1 MLFEKN
7 PKDIIIQLIGEVL
20 VRAYGENYQTVLTMF
35 YDTPFP
41 SPDAYFELSKEQQKL
56 LEDRFTFCITE
67 AAVKDDLQELTSFLE
82 ETAEKLRKAHTQ
94 IKDTARKWLNSFLC
108 DDKDSFL
115 NFAIYL
121 THATIFG
128 IDAEKFYLKF
138 TNTRKHGKKMYDL
151 NGLPIFH
158 QLYNY
163 SPVSNTEYVPD
174 MFATEEYGEAYEKAA
189 NLFKD
194 IIYVLGGTY
203 KFVVSI
209 DQMAKQAKKYPE
221 FCEKS
226 LLNLTKEVADYLHKA
241 IVTPNQPIPTEAQI
255 AEAKNILPTKLIQ
268 LLYSLKKTELST
280 TLYHEVATDLKNA
293 FGIIAI
299 DRLTHEN
306 EIDEIENG
314 MVFSHINDRNER
326 ISKAKDA
333 RILFGHLDEFMK
345 LEVVIDGKIKKQKIS
360 KGNLACLFYYW
371 TGTKMAQIAFV
382 EKYYCT
388 KCQEAKFQL
397 TQSAFNYA
405 FTKLSPK
412 TPLRKAFDEKA
423 LEILTKC
430 NNETSASYCITPKGK
445 HKDTTSHR
453 YA

>member
-1 MLFEKN
+1 MIFEKN
-7 PKDIIIQLIGEVL
+7 SKDIIIQLIGKVL

-35 YDTPFP
+35 YDTPYP

-56 LEDRFTFCITE
+56 LEDRFTFCITQ
-67 AAVKDDLQELTSFLE
+67 AAIKDNLQELTSFLE

-94 IKDTARKWLNSFLC
+94 IKDTGRMWLNCYLC

-128 IDAEKFYLKF
+128 IDAERFYLKF

-151 NGLPIFH
+151 TGQPIFH

-163 SPVSNTEYVPD
+163 SPVSTTEYVPD
-174 MFATEEYGEAYEKAA
+174 MFAIDEYGEAYEKAA

-209 DQMAKQAKKYPE
+209 DQMAKQAKKHPD

-226 LLNLTKEVADYLHKA
+226 LLNLTKEVADCLHKA
-241 IVTPNQPIPTEAQI
+241 AIDPNQPIPTEAQI
-255 AEAKNILPTKLIQ
+255 KDAKNRLPQKIKQ
-268 LLYSLKKTELST
+268 LLYSLEKSELST
-280 TLYHEVATDLKNA
+280 TLYHEVATDLKNP
-293 FGIIAI
+293 FGIIAM
-299 DRLTHEN
+299 DCLAHED
-306 EIDEIENG
+306 EIDEIESG

-326 ISKAKDA
+326 INKAKDA
-333 RILFGHLDEFMK
+333 RILLGHLDEFAK
-345 LEVVIDGKIKKQKIS
+345 LKVVKDGKIKEQKIS

-371 TGTKMAQIAFV
+371 TGTNMAQIKFV

-423 LEILTKC
+423 LEVLTKC
-430 NNETSASYCITPKGK
+430 NNETSECYCIN
-445 HKDTTSHR
+445 HKSKRKDSNSHR